1 MTAQEKNLT
10 SARRRRFWRWV
21 RLNVLLLGLVG
32 LLSLTYPVQEMSRRL
47 DDFYFRLRGSQATS
61 QQVALVLIDDTSL
74 SQYGRWPWPRALV
87 ARLVRAVSAQH
98 PRAVGLDILLS
109 EPSDEKDDRELAAAF
124 KAAGN
129 TVLPTR
135 IDISPK
141 GPKWMGPLP
150 IFARSVA
157 GVGHVQVR
165 LGPDGICRQVPAAE
179 MSAGGLLPAFAIEI
193 ARVVSGPRLGKANHE
208 RFDDPLEQRTV
219 GGERLLPEFLT
230 IDYRG
235 KVAPGQ
241 AHPPFA
247 VVSAA
252 DLLSG
257 NGGTALRNKAVLI
270 GVAAE
275 GVPDRFAT
283 PVSDRL
289 LMPGVEVNANLVD
302 GLLSG
307 RNLQPLSPDVEMLA
321 LFGASLILTWLLL
334 HWSGWRGLAAL
345 ATLAVAGYFA
355 GYLLFANAGRQ
366 VAYGPFVCLGVLVA
380 PLAQLENLVMI
391 DRGLTRSLHQ
401 LQEVL
406 GKSFGRN
413 SSLRAATAGGPTLAG
428 GDLHWKV
435 ATVNSLEAEL
445 GSLYAFDETL
455 LKSMQ
460 EALAVFAADGKLLYK
475 NPRWEELATKLGWEP
490 APTLREFLAAV
501 GQPDWVALCNELADS
516 APPLEAEL
524 LNDKGLWQVRVIRLP
539 SASRDGAGPLMV
551 VMADYTDRLERD
563 RARAEA
569 LGFVTHELRTPLV
582 SIQGFAEFLLR
593 YPENSGSGQ
602 AAETIFRESKRL
614 VAMINT
620 YLDVLRLESG
630 VRQLKNEVVDIPEM
644 LAQLE
649 RVMQPLAQ
657 SADMTVK
664 VETSP
669 TPAPLRGDSA
679 LIAGALLNL
688 LSNAVKYGSRGSEVK
703 LKTLNNVD
711 QVVFEVWNR
720 GPVIPP
726 EDLARLF
733 EPFYRRSEQEAA
745 VAGWGLGLAFVKRI
759 AGGHGGKVEASS
771 DATAGT
777 CFRIVLPVAP
787 ALSNEMES

>member
-1 MTAQEKNLT
+1 MTAQEKNLI

-21 RLNVLLLGLVG
+21 SLNVLLLGVVG

-47 DDFYFRLRGSQATS
+47 DDFYFRLRGNQTTS
-61 QQVALVLIDDTSL
+61 QQVALVLIDDASL
-74 SQYGRWPWPRALV
+74 SRYGRWPWRRALL
-87 ARLVRAVSAQH
+87 ARLVRAVSGQH
-98 PRAVGLDILLS
+98 PRAVGLDVLLS

-129 TVLPTR
+129 VVLPTR
-135 IDISPK
+135 IDTAPD
-141 GPKWMGPLP
+141 GPKWLGPLP
-150 IFARSVA
+150 IFAHSVA
-157 GVGHVQVR
+157 GVGHAQVR
-165 LGPDGICRQVPAAE
+165 LGPDGICRQVPVAE
-179 MSAGGLLPAFAIEI
+179 MSASGLLPAFAIEI
-193 ARVVSGPRLGKANHE
+193 VRASNKSESNPAMRE
-208 RFDDPLEQRTV
+208 RFDVLREQRTV

-235 KVAPGQ
+235 EVVSGRAN
-241 AHPPFA
+241 PPFA
-247 VVSAA
+247 VISAA
-252 DLLSG
+252 DLLDG
-257 NGGTALRNKAVLI
+257 RGGAALRNKAVLI

-275 GVPDRFAT
+275 GIPDRFAT

-307 RNLQPLSPDVEMLA
+307 RHLQPLDPEVEVLV

-334 HWSGWRGLAAL
+334 HWSGWRGLAVL

-355 GYLLFANAGRQ
+355 GYLLFAYASRQ
-366 VAYGPFVCLGVLVA
+366 VAYGPFVCLAVLVA

-406 GKSFGRN
+406 GKSFGGD
-413 SSLRAATAGGPTLAG
+413 SGLRAATAGAPALAG

-460 EALAVFAADGKLLYK
+460 EALAVFAADGRPLYK
-475 NPRWEELATKLGWEP
+475 NPRWEELATKLGWRA
-490 APTLREFLAAV
+490 APTLREFLASV
-501 GQPDWVALCNELADS
+501 GKPDWAADCDGLADS
-516 APPLEAEL
+516 ELPLEAEL

-539 SASRDGAGPLMV
+539 SASRDGRGPLMV

-630 VRQLKNEVVDIPEM
+630 ARPLKNEVVDIPEM
-644 LAQLE
+644 LGHLE

-664 VETSP
+664 VETLP
-669 TPAPLRGDSA
+669 APAPLRGDSA

-703 LKTLNNVD
+703 LKTLNSVD
-711 QVVFEVWNR
+711 QVVFEVWNH

-733 EPFYRRSEQEAA
+733 EPFYRRSEQQAA

-771 DATAGT
+771 DLATGT
-777 CFRIVLPVAP
+777 CFRIVLPAAP
-787 ALSNEMES
+787 AVSREMES

>member
-1 MTAQEKNLT
+1 MTAQEKNLI
-10 SARRRRFWRWV
+10 SARRRFWRWV

-32 LLSLTYPVQEMSRRL
+32 LLSLAYPVQEMSRRL
-47 DDFYFRLRGSQATS
+47 DDFYFRLRGNQTTS
-61 QQVALVLIDDTSL
+61 QQVALVLIDDASL
-74 SQYGRWPWPRALV
+74 SQYGRWPWPRALL

-98 PRAVGLDILLS
+98 PRVVGLDILLS
-109 EPSDEKDDRELAAAF
+109 EPSDEKDDRELASAF

-129 TVLPTR
+129 IVLPTR
-135 IDISPK
+135 IDAGSE

-150 IFARSVA
+150 KFVHSVT

-165 LGPDGICRQVPAAE
+165 LGPDGICRRVPAAE
-179 MSAGGLLPAFAIEI
+179 MSASGPLPAFAIEI
-193 ARVVSGPRLGKANHE
+193 ARVASRSKPNTAILERLYASLE
-208 RFDDPLEQRTV
+208 RSVL
-219 GGERLLPEFLT
+219 GGQRLLPEYVT
-230 IDYRG
+230 VDYRG
-235 KVAPGQ
+235 QLAAGQ

-252 DLLSG
+252 DLL
-257 NGGTALRNKAVLI
+257 NGKGGVALRNKAILI
-270 GVAAE
+270 GVAAV
-275 GVPDRFAT
+275 GIADRFAT

-307 RNLQPLSPDVEMLA
+307 RNAQPLSPGVEMLA
-321 LFGASLILTWLLL
+321 LIAASLALTWLLL
-334 HWSGWRGLAAL
+334 QWPGWQGLAVLVAL
-345 ATLAVAGYFA
+345 TVAGYFA
-355 GYLLFANAGRQ
+355 GYLLFADAGRL
-366 VAYGPFVCLGVLVA
+366 VVYGPFVCLAVMVA

-391 DRGLTRSLHQ
+391 DRSLTRSLHQ
-401 LQEVL
+401 LQDAL
-406 GKSFGRN
+406 GKSFGGN
-413 SSLRAATAGGPTLAG
+413 SRLRAATAGEPALAG

-460 EALAVFAADGKLLYK
+460 EALAVFAADGKPLYK
-475 NPRWEELATKLGWEP
+475 NPRWEELAEKLGWQSL
-490 APTLREFLAAV
+490 PTLREFLAAV
-501 GQPDWVALCNELADS
+501 GQPGWAALCDELADA

-539 SASRDGAGPLMV
+539 SVSRDRAGPLMV
-551 VMADYTDRLERD
+551 VLADFTDRLERD

-593 YPENSGSGQ
+593 YPENSRSSQ
-602 AAETIFRESKRL
+602 AVETIFRESKRL

-630 VRQLKNEVVDIPEM
+630 VRPLKNELVDIPEM
-644 LAQLE
+644 LVHLE
-649 RVMQPLAQ
+649 RVMRPLAQ

-664 VETSP
+664 VETSL

-711 QVVFEVWNR
+711 LVVFEVWNH
-720 GPVIPP
+720 GPLIPP

-733 EPFYRRSEQEAA
+733 EPFYRRPEQEAA

-771 DATAGT
+771 DMMSGT
-777 CFRIVLPVAP
+777 CFRMVLPTEP
-787 ALSNEMES
+787 ARPHEMES